1 MSVLKNVLFTL
12 LVVLALAGGTWAYL
26 KLREIKKPS
35 EDALQRLPAN
45 CSIYLYTQDLLE
57 LNNRLNTR
65 SLIIDKF
72 AELSPLSDFLPAL
85 ERFCEGVSEHPV
97 LEENISGN
105 GIHFALYPE
114 NKQWLISFNLKEL
127 GQERNFQTAF
137 SETFASKKLDTELYS
152 FEFTQL
158 GVLYVNYH
166 KGGVCISNSKQRL
179 EAALDAAVPRLKQ
192 DSAFMLCSADFEE
205 TELLSVYLAH
215 DRLAAKKQSLSFN
228 SLQNTGY
235 TSGQLEVQ
243 PSQLIFNG
251 LVIPGEN
258 TLFIK
263 LLQQRPTAPELELML
278 PNTCIAF
285 QAYGF
290 QDCRPLLEE
299 GLNMKGNQKFWKA
312 VSDSAGLELSSGFYK
327 NTHLSFC
334 EFSISNSPGKCL
346 VAGLADTMM
355 THEQLEYM
363 SDSILVDGENK
374 LYRFMAL
381 PEPPRLFEPLSSVK
395 CAFAFVFDTYLY
407 IAEEQ
412 EAAIWMLHTM
422 REGNTLEKNTA
433 LMAYA
438 REQFPETFS
447 VLKYISPSAQPESI
461 RDFYPAASKNK
472 EETFQGLKHASLSL
486 SALEREFKMRWHCSL
501 ENEVEES
508 GEQLLW
514 TLKLDTI
521 CNMVPQQFVNH
532 ISGEQELLVQDE
544 AHALY
549 LINSKG
555 KILWKK
561 QLKEKIRSKIYM
573 VDMFRNGK
581 YQMLFSSD
589 NYLHLID
596 RNANYIE
603 TYPVKTPSKLS
614 SPLCVFDYE
623 ESRDYRLFFACTNK
637 KIYNYTIYGIR
648 NERFTPVK
656 TEEEVQVP
664 IQYIKVGASDYL
676 LAVDR
681 EGKIYAFSRKGE
693 LRLQLSNRTL
703 VPCREVFVDV
713 TKSLQSTKLIFA
725 DEKSGG
731 IHRISLADK
740 KEILDLKEEE
750 SILCYNFALVDENR
764 NMDLVMAGAESISAY
779 NLNGTR
785 LFETKTPIELSE
797 LGFYS
802 DQNHTVYYGWSS
814 NSAELYL
821 YESRKNESRS
831 LKASAM
837 PLFSNLFKNNKIYLV
852 YPERDRLNCLA
863 Y

>member
-1 MSVLKNVLFTL
+1 MSALKNVLFTL
-12 LVVLALAGGTWAYL
+12 LVVLALAGGAWAYL

-35 EDALQRLPAN
+35 EDALQRLPAD

-97 LEENISGN
+97 LEENISDN

-114 NKQWLISFNLKEL
+114 KREWLISFNLKEL

-137 SETFASKKLDTELYS
+137 SETFASKKIDIELYS
-152 FEFTQL
+152 FEFAQL
-158 GVLYVNYH
+158 GLLYVNYR
-166 KGGVCISNSKQRL
+166 KGGVCISNSKQSI
-179 EAALDAAVPRLKQ
+179 EAALDPAVPRLKQ
-192 DSAFMLCSADFEE
+192 DSAFKLCSADFEE
-205 TELLSVYLAH
+205 AELLSVYLAH
-215 DRLAAKKQSLSFN
+215 DRLSGKKQSLRFN
-228 SLQNTGY
+228 ALQNSGY

-258 TLFIK
+258 TLFKK
-263 LLQQRPTAPELELML
+263 LLQQRPTGPELELML
-278 PNTCIAF
+278 PNTCTAF

-290 QDCRPLLEE
+290 QDCLPLLDE
-299 GLNMKGNQKFWKA
+299 GQNLKFWKT

-327 NTHLSFC
+327 NTLLSIC
-334 EFSISNSPGKCL
+334 EYSVSNSPGKFL
-346 VAGLADTMM
+346 VAGLADTISAQ
-355 THEQLEYM
+355 EQLEYM

-374 LYRFMAL
+374 LYRVIAL
-381 PEPPRLFEPLSSVK
+381 PEPPRLFEPLSSAK
-395 CAFAFVFDTYLY
+395 CAFAFVFNTYLY
-407 IAEEQ
+407 VAENQ
-412 EAAIWMLHTM
+412 EAALWLLQTM
-422 REGNTLEKNTA
+422 REGKTFEKNRD

-447 VLKYISPSAQPESI
+447 VLKYISPSSRPESI
-461 RDFYPAASKNK
+461 RDFYPAASKSK
-472 EETFQGLKHASLSL
+472 EETFQGLKHVSLSL
-486 SALEREFKMRWHCSL
+486 VAQEREFKMRWHCSF
-501 ENEVEES
+501 ENEIEES
-508 GEQLLW
+508 GEQFLW
-514 TLKLDTI
+514 TLKLDTN
-521 CNMVPQQFVNH
+521 CNMAPQKFVNH
-532 ISGEQELLVQDE
+532 ISGEEELLVQDE
-544 AHALY
+544 ANALY

-561 QLKEKIRSKIYM
+561 QLNEKIRSKIYM

-581 YQMLFSSD
+581 NQMLFSSD

-596 RNANYIE
+596 RNSNYIE
-603 TYPVKTPSKLS
+603 TYPVKTPAKLS

-676 LAVDR
+676 LALDR
-681 EGKIYAFSRKGE
+681 EGKIYGFSRKGE

-703 VPCREVFVDV
+703 VPCRDVYVDV

-740 KEILDLKEEE
+740 KEILDLKEVE
-750 SILCYNFALVDENR
+750 SILCYSFALVDENR
-764 NMDLVMAGAESISAY
+764 NMDLVMAGTESISAY

-797 LGFYS
+797 LGFYT
-802 DQNHTVYYGWSS
+802 DQNHTVYYGWSK
-814 NSAELYL
+814 NNAELYL
-821 YESRKNESRS
+821 YESRKNESLS
-831 LKASAM
+831 LKAGAM

-852 YPERDRLNCLA
+852 FPEQDRLNCLA